1 MGPTDDKLFEKDK
14 SFWDNYLKGRPKP
27 PASLFRRIF
36 DYHEAQGGSFGT
48 VHDVGAGNGPFASTL
63 ASRFT
68 HVILSDVAA
77 SNMELA
83 KQRLGSTGTFTYR
96 TARMDDIEGLATGS
110 VDMIFASNVMHF
122 GADQKATMAAMTRQL
137 KPGGTFACAVFGP
150 ARFSDSTL
158 QHLWEQISHQGGREL
173 LKNSS
178 CPQQTALILAR
189 TDGFYNVAP
198 LDPSHFSP
206 GALRVH
212 LNMREGGLTPLLPP
226 EMAHFDVEPNH
237 TGPDDIETFEDE
249 EGWAFEMDTSEVLE
263 HMLSFPFVD
272 PSSAAVDT
280 LLKEVGGLI
289 AEGNDGT
296 ARFRGWWPAKLILAT
311 VNKQ

>member
-36 DYHEAQGGSFGT
+36 DYHEDQGGSFGT

-63 ASRFT
+63 ASRFA
-68 HVILSDVAA
+68 HVILSDIAA

-83 KQRLGSTGTFTYR
+83 EQHLGSTGTFTYR
-96 TARMDDIEGLATGS
+96 TARMDEIEDLRPNS
-110 VDMIFASNVMHF
+110 VDMVFASNVMHF
-122 GADQKATMAAMTRQL
+122 GTDQQATMAAITKQL

-150 ARFSDSTL
+150 ARFADSQL
-158 QHLWEQISHQGGREL
+158 QRLWEEISYQGGREL
-173 LKNSS
+173 LESS
-178 CPQQTALILAR
+178 SSPSQTALLMAR

-198 LDPSHFSP
+198 LESNQFAP

-226 EMAHFDVEPNH
+226 EMAHLGTEPNH

-249 EGWAFEMDTSEVLE
+249 DGWKFSMNTQEVVE
-263 HMLSFPFVD
+263 HMLSFPFVNTK
-272 PSSAAVDT
+272 SSMIDT
-280 LLKEVGGLI
+280 LLKRVSGLT
-289 AEGNDGT
+289 AEGDDSS

-311 VNKQ
+311 SIRR

>member
-1 MGPTDDKLFEKDK
+1 MGSTDDKLFEKDK
-14 SFWDNYLKGRPKP
+14 SFWDNYLRGRPKP

-36 DYHEAQGGSFGT
+36 DYHVAQGASFGT

-63 ASRFT
+63 ASKFT

-83 KQRLGSTGTFTYR
+83 EKRLGSTGTFTYR
-96 TARMDDIEGLATGS
+96 TARMDEIEDLATDS

-122 GADQKATMAAMTRQL
+122 GADQQATMAAMARQL

-150 ARFSDSTL
+150 ARFADCNL

-173 LKNSS
+173 LKKSS
-178 CPQQTALILAR
+178 RPQDTALIMAR

-198 LDPSHFSP
+198 LDPSLFAP

-226 EMAHFDVEPNH
+226 EMADLDVEPNH
-237 TGPDDIETFEDE
+237 TGPDDIQTFEDE
-249 EGWAFEMDTSEVLE
+249 EGWAFEMERSEVLE

-272 PSSAAVDT
+272 PSSAAVDA
-280 LLKEVGGLI
+280 LLKEVSALMS
-289 AEGNDGT
+289 EGDGT

-311 VNKQ
+311 ANKQ